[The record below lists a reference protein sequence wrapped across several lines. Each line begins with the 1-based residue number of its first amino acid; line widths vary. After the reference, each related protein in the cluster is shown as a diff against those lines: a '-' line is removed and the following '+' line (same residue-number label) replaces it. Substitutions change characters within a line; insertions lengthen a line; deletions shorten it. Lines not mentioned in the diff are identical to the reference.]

1 MLTEK
6 KPFSRQSSRC
16 KFLKNN
22 SLKKNPPLSAEKH
35 KAELPQSLES
45 DEKLSSELIKLHSI
59 ESKSKSSS
67 ANCITW
73 EKPVFDQKALD
84 ELSEKQIQL
93 SKASEVFALQE
104 NRGGKNTA
112 KRGSKRELEL
122 LSFSKTDLE
131 NATAQY
137 HLVEKQLVGVEGER
151 KSSSS
156 LLKDKSS
163 NLEKL
168 AAKQK
173 VN

>member
-1 MLTEK
+1 M
-6 KPFSRQSSRC
+6 
-16 KFLKNN
+16 
-22 SLKKNPPLSAEKH
+22 
-35 KAELPQSLES
+35 
-45 DEKLSSELIKLHSI
+45 
-59 ESKSKSSS
+59 
-67 ANCITW
+67 
-73 EKPVFDQKALD
+73 
-84 ELSEKQIQL
+84 
-93 SKASEVFALQE
+93 
-104 NRGGKNTA
+104 
-112 KRGSKRELEL
+112 

-173 VN
+173 SIEEKKKQLASLEQKIESVLVFQNCLLETQTQLRADLCTAVNQAMSTIWPTIYPYADFTSLKLTPSATDYSLELLAGKDWTPIEQASGGEKTCASLALRIAFAMV